1 MSTPL
6 SKSLC
11 LSSSLSI
18 NKEATSME
26 KQGIVTILRSD
37 CERTKAASLRRTLSA
52 DMSSKKWLAQNGL
65 SQAMKKT
72 ASSEQLLLSLA
83 DSSSLSGEDDCEER
97 KEQLEGK
104 EQKEELEKPG
114 QFDIW
119 SSIVSQKDNQDTPK
133 VLPPPYTH
141 PLAKRSASSLSG
153 KSLEICTESLGSE
166 TGSDGFSSDP
176 SAETED
182 VEEEKVDEEVEEEQ
196 QQQNLK
202 MFSQAFDHREELRV
216 AKYHHASTEQKSKP
230 KSFPPPLPS
239 LTRKDGA
246 SLLMQTHRDNGRLV
260 LEAVTV
266 PSQNQFHSERQDGR
280 LVLTFLSSLSS
291 EDAKDEKWVEGDQQ
305 QEEEEEEEE
314 EEVNKEVLEGE
325 FEDFEEV
332 YDGDEGGH
340 VENELEGEEVE
351 SFDDENV
358 PKGME
363 IVIIEKEPK
372 LSSRAIS
379 VYRLIALTVNKQ
391 IRIADMMNPS
401 VTKSL
406 PPHPLVARLMPLSP
420 HDAASSSTA
429 AAAVASFNS
438 YEYYW
443 WAEPT
448 ANPITQQLP
457 TALQSNGNKPII
469 SKIPIPNEQRQLFVL
484 RGNRGDYS
492 GPLVKGC
499 KKPRRSLL
507 LWEPNWIATS

>member
-11 LSSSLSI
+11 LSSTLSI
-18 NKEATSME
+18 NKEAKSME

-52 DMSSKKWLAQNGL
+52 DMSSKKWLVQNGF

-72 ASSEQLLLSLA
+72 ASSEQLLVSLA
-83 DSSSLSGEDDCEER
+83 DSSSSSGEEDCEER

-114 QFDIW
+114 QFNIW
-119 SSIVSQKDNQDTPK
+119 SSIVSQTDNQDTPK

-176 SAETED
+176 SSETED
-182 VEEEKVDEEVEEEQ
+182 VEEEKEDEEEEEQ
-196 QQQNLK
+196 QQEEDLK
-202 MFSQAFDHREELRV
+202 VFSQAFDHGEELRV
-216 AKYHHASTEQKSKP
+216 AKYHYASTDQKSKP

-239 LTRKDGA
+239 LSRKDGA
-246 SLLMQTHRDNGRLV
+246 SLLMQTRRDNGRLV

-266 PSQNQFHSERQDGR
+266 PSQNQFHAERQDGR
-280 LVLTFLSSLSS
+280 LVLTFLTSPSS
-291 EDAKDEKWVEGDQQ
+291 EDAKDEKSVEGDRQ

-314 EEVNKEVLEGE
+314 EEEKVNKEVFEDK

-332 YDGDEGGH
+332 SEDDEGGH
-340 VENELEGEEVE
+340 VENEPEGEEVE

-372 LSSRAIS
+372 LSSRAIN
-379 VYRLIALTVNKQ
+379 VHRLALTVNKP

-406 PPHPLVARLMPLSP
+406 LPHPLVARLMPLSP
-420 HDAASSSTA
+420 HDAASSTA

-448 ANPITQQLP
+448 GNPITQQLP
-457 TALQSNGNKPII
+457 TAFQSNGNKPII
-469 SKIPIPNEQRQLFVL
+469 SKIPMPNEQRELFVL